1 MASSTDVD
9 LSHAAK
15 ARELLREKLLSPP
28 STRKSAAFGRD
39 EQKSW
44 PESRRRAFRL
54 KIYITFIVWGNC
66 IQICADSS
74 STRVEMI
81 AYYYLT

>member
-54 KIYITFIVWGNC
+54 KIYNIVWGNC

-81 AYYYLT
+81 AYYNLT